1 MHNDDLIRLRH
12 MLDAATE
19 ALALAANKSRDEIET
34 ERMLLLSLVRLIE
47 IIGEAASRV
56 SAELRAHHSNLPW
69 KAIIGMRHQVIHG
82 YDNID
87 YDILYQTI
95 QEDLP
100 ALVAQLQ
107 TIVPLLK
114 P

>member
-19 ALALAANKSRDEIET
+19 ALALAASKSRDEIET
-34 ERMLLLSLVRLIE
+34 ERMLQLSLVRLIE
-47 IIGEAASRV
+47 AIGETASRDSV
-56 SAELRAHHSNLPW
+56 EVRTHHSSIPW
-69 KAIIGMRHQVIHG
+69 KAITGMRHQLIHG

-100 ALVAQLQ
+100 ALAAQLQ
-107 TIVPLLK
+107 TIVPNLK
-114 P
+114 S